1 MAIVKLSKITLY
13 GREQHRSAVLR
24 QLQEL
29 GCVHLDD
36 LRGATKSQYL
46 NDTLGTDVL
55 EAIKYLA
62 SCPDQRP
69 STANDSE
76 YDRDRITRRVLINQR
91 AHQDLREERV
101 QLKRAIAETEAWGD
115 FQMADPATLN
125 GLRLWLYRLRHRDT
139 ERLAETEYAWQIIS
153 SNSQFDFVAV
163 VSAEQP
169 QGIVGRLITLD
180 PRSQHELKTR
190 LETIEGLIERLDLE
204 RIGLTRWTA
213 RLTADVH
220 AAEDERRLFLA
231 ANHALC
237 DGPIFALR
245 GWAPTAA
252 VADIERF
259 AREHALALTVE
270 APSSSDTPP
279 TLLSNPTAVAGAE
292 GAVTFY
298 TVPSYTSW
306 DPTWLMYASFS
317 LFFAMIMADAGYG
330 VLMAIGFAVF
340 SGKLR
345 QSESGRRMYGL
356 VLAIVVLTIA
366 YGVLIGS
373 YFGAS
378 PPAGSLLDRLVWKRA
393 GDTIMNDQPSMML
406 LAASIGVFHLMIAN
420 LINAYRAMG
429 TSRAL
434 GHLGWAFALVG
445 GLVLAIAK
453 MADPPLMPWIAA
465 RLGSAAETFGPQLAS
480 VGWFVLIGGLS
491 GVFLFTSD
499 RPLFSSDWRD
509 WAWRPLEGVLGLTNV
524 SKAFGDAL
532 SYLRLFALGLAS
544 AKLAV
549 TFNGLASEAMEI
561 SGIGILVGSLIFL
574 AGHTLNLML
583 GIVGGVV
590 HGLRLNCIEF
600 FSWSLTDEGY
610 PFRAFCKKADR

>member
-13 GREQHRSAVLR
+13 GREEQRSAVLR

-36 LRGATKSQYL
+36 LRGGAKPQYSDDAL
-46 NDTLGTDVL
+46 STEVL

-62 SCPDQRP
+62 SCPGQRP
-69 STANDSE
+69 TAANDSE
-76 YDRDRITRRVLINQR
+76 YDRERVTRRTLINKR
-91 AHQDLREERV
+91 AHADLREERE

-115 FQMADPATLN
+115 FQMPEPAELN

-139 ERLAETEYAWQIIS
+139 ERLADAGYAWQLIS

-169 QGIVGRLITLD
+169 QAIPGRQVTLD
-180 PRSQHELKTR
+180 PRPQHELQAR
-190 LETIEGLIERLDLE
+190 LETVEGLIERLDLE
-204 RIGLTRWTA
+204 RIGLTRWTS
-213 RLTADVH
+213 RLTADVQ
-220 AAEDERRLFLA
+220 AADDERRLALA
-231 ANHALC
+231 ANHSLS

-245 GWAPTAA
+245 GWAPENA
-252 VADIERF
+252 VGEIERF

-270 APSSSDTPP
+270 APAADDTPP

-298 TVPSYTSW
+298 TVPSYSSW
-306 DPTWLMYASFS
+306 DPTWLMYISFS

-345 QSESGRRMYGL
+345 QSESGRRMFGL
-356 VLAIVVLTIA
+356 LLAIVVLTIG

-378 PPAGSLLDRLVWKRA
+378 PPAGSLLDRLVWKRE

-406 LAASIGVFHLMIAN
+406 LAAAIGVIHLMIAT
-420 LINAYRAMG
+420 LINAYRVLG

-434 GHLGWAFALVG
+434 GHLGWTVAMAG

-465 RLGSAAETFGPQLAS
+465 RLGVAAETFGPQLAS
-480 VGWFVLIGGLS
+480 VGWGLLIGGLS
-491 GVFLFTSD
+491 AVFLFSSD
-499 RPLFSSDWRD
+499 RPFFSSDWRD
-509 WAWRPLEGVLGLTNV
+509 WAWRPLEGVLGLTLI

-549 TFNGLASEAMEI
+549 TFNGLASEAMNI
-561 SGIGILVGSLIFL
+561 QGIGILVGSLIFL
-574 AGHTLNLML
+574 AGHTLNFLL